1 MPFLRHASHTWLAA
15 ATLLWAAWGC
25 ASPASIA
32 RSQIPAPTPE
42 ASAPTDYDAN
52 SVGLLLMAH
61 GGGGEWNDRVQAA
74 IADLRGH
81 LPVTVAF
88 GMANPHTLQSSLDS
102 LRDRGVGTVAVV
114 RLFVSGASFLH
125 PAEYLFGLR
134 SDPPGRAMIG
144 HRMVDGHELAPLRTD
159 ARILLDR
166 NGMVG
171 SDEAA
176 RILLA
181 RAKASSSAPAETG
194 ALLLAHGMGDEG
206 ENKDLLAAMEETASV
221 LRQDGF
227 AEVGIATLR
236 EDWAVARTRAE
247 REIKATVA
255 RMQTEHA
262 TVVVI
267 PYRVSG
273 FGPYAKVLEGL
284 DYVATEGLLPHRLVT
299 AWIAGR
305 ATASLCEAGLPS
317 PLGPCDMAPGLGA
330 NSAYPEVS
338 AVEVTAVPRS
348 AAAVALVAVFS
359 AVEAAA
365 QPQGTQRLGR
375 IYDSEWDLGG
385 GLNLLRERQRW
396 PVGGGFSGFN
406 DNTGMSGRWLEARRL
421 AGPGEWTTTALVQ
434 DYEHLYRSARG
445 DAPIAS
451 DDDAPQWE
459 REASVLYHKSLRS
472 EWSCGILLP

>member
-1 MPFLRHASHTWLAA
+1 MILIYIQNHPTPTNMPFLRPASRTWLAA

-32 RSQIPAPTPE
+32 RSSIPAPTPE
-42 ASAPTDYDAN
+42 PSAPADYDAN

-61 GGGGEWNDRVQAA
+61 GGGAEWNDRVQAA
-74 IADLRGH
+74 VADLRGH
-81 LPVTVAF
+81 LPVSVAF
-88 GMANPHTLQSSLDS
+88 GMANPHTLQASLDS

-134 SDPPGRAMIG
+134 SDPPARAMIG
-144 HRMVDGHELAPLRTD
+144 HRMVDGHELAPLRTE

-181 RAKASSSAPAETG
+181 RAKASSSIPAETG
-194 ALLLAHGMGDEG
+194 ALLIAHGMGDES

-236 EDWAVARTRAE
+236 EDWATKRPRAE
-247 REIKATVA
+247 QEIKATVA

-299 AWIAGR
+299 AWIAGI

-317 PLGPCDMAPGLGA
+317 PFGPCDMASGLGA
-330 NSAYPEVS
+330 NSAAIGARTNPS
-338 AVEVTAVPRS
+338 P
-348 AAAVALVAVFS
+348 
-359 AVEAAA
+359 
-365 QPQGTQRLGR
+365 GG
-375 IYDSEWDLGG
+375 DS
-385 GLNLLRERQRW
+385 Q
-396 PVGGGFSGFN
+396 
-406 DNTGMSGRWLEARRL
+406 
-421 AGPGEWTTTALVQ
+421 
-434 DYEHLYRSARG
+434 
-445 DAPIAS
+445 
-451 DDDAPQWE
+451 
-459 REASVLYHKSLRS
+459 
-472 EWSCGILLP
+472 